1 MYMDCRMKAAALLA
15 CATLFATSLA
25 QADPAMTIG
34 SDRIVVTGITPG
46 GEAILFGRSI
56 TYQGGVPVLARHAA
70 TGRDDDNDGAVT
82 WLFEEMQERSTWV
95 AVDLDSGAHATGWRS
110 KWTPQVITVSP
121 EEWREDDQ
129 AVDLSREFLDFLLV
143 RPRKGAWASAILQ
156 GGSSDADGR
165 NDNNLRMRTSAMNPL
180 HGKESPPP
188 HVVKKDVLVII
199 DSYTLDLVVVTAP

>member
-1 MYMDCRMKAAALLA
+1 MYFECRIYFVTLLACAALLA
-15 CATLFATSLA
+15 SPLA

-34 SDRIVVTGITPG
+34 DDRVVVTGITPG

-56 TYQGGVPVLARHAA
+56 AYQGGVPVLARHAA

-95 AVDLDSGAHATGWRS
+95 AVDLDSGAHTTGWRS
-110 KWTPQVITVSP
+110 KWAPRVITLSP
-121 EEWREDDQ
+121 EEWGEEDQ
-129 AVDLSREFLDFLLV
+129 AVDLSRAYLDFLLV

-156 GGSSDADGR
+156 GSSSDADGR
-165 NDNNLRMRTSAMNPL
+165 VDNNLRMRTSSMTPL

-188 HVVKKDVLVII
+188 HAVKKDVLVII
-199 DSYTLDLVVVTAP
+199 DSYTLDVAVVTAQ